1 MPVTFDRVDLD
12 FILKQIEMA
21 EAGQPPVSP
30 HLAFG
35 LRQLEG
41 TNNNTST
48 GLGGDASTFGSADQS
63 MPLFAPDDQIFTA
76 QYLPGTQFVF
86 DSEPRTISNLI
97 ADQTA
102 SNPAAVQA
110 FMAANGLSSLV
121 VLDSSR
127 GLFIA
132 DPLAVDINGISLVT
146 NVDTA
151 SGAFEINPPP
161 APCRFPTSRPM
172 AVSPHHSAP
181 GSPSSASSSITA
193 LT

>member
-121 VLDSSR
+121 VQDPA
-127 GLFIA
+127 GTFIA

-146 NVDTA
+146 NVDPG
-151 SGAFEINPPP
+151 SGAFEINPLP

-181 GSPSSASSSITA
+181 GSPCSASSSITA
-193 LT
+193 ST

>member
-41 TNNNTST
+41 TNNNSST

-110 FMAANGLSSLV
+110 FMAANGISSLV
-121 VLDSSR
+121 VQDPTT
-127 GLFIA
+127 GLLVQIRS
-132 DPLAVDINGISLVT
+132 PSIS
-146 NVDTA
+146 TA
-151 SGAFEINPPP
+151 S
-161 APCRFPTSRPM
+161 RS
-172 AVSPHHSAP
+172 
-181 GSPSSASSSITA
+181 
-193 LT
+193 

>member
-110 FMAANGLSSLV
+110 FMAANGLGSLV
-121 VLDSSR
+121 VLDPSR
-127 GLFIA
+127 GFTAPIRSPSILTAYRSWPISI
-132 DPLAVDINGISLVT
+132 PQLARSTSIPT
-146 NVDTA
+146 
-151 SGAFEINPPP
+151 P
-161 APCRFPTSRPM
+161 APCRFPISHARWRYLRTIQHLVHPLRPVLRSRP
-172 AVSPHHSAP
+172 
-181 GSPSSASSSITA
+181 
-193 LT
+193 

>member
-35 LRQLEG
+35 LRELLG
-41 TNNNTST
+41 TDNNTQT
-48 GLGGDASTFGSADQS
+48 GIGGPTSTFGAADQS

-86 DSEPRTISNLI
+86 DSQPRTISNLI

-102 SNPAAVQA
+102 SNPAAGA
-110 FMAANGLSSLV
+110 SLPGIER
-121 VLDSSR
+121 SQFARGGRIRSR
-127 GLFIA
+127 GF
-132 DPLAVDINGISLVT
+132 
-146 NVDTA
+146 
-151 SGAFEINPPP
+151 
-161 APCRFPTSRPM
+161 
-172 AVSPHHSAP
+172 SAP
-181 GSPSSASSSITA
+181 IHSPSISTA
-193 LT
+193 CRW